1 MMRKALLAAISV
13 VALIVP
19 ALFAADTLPREL
31 SDDEYWKLISDYSE
45 ESGSF
50 RFEYMSNEQEFQVV
64 IPRLLENRK
73 PGGVYVGVGPEQ
85 NFTYIA
91 ALQPKMAFIVDI
103 RRENMLEHL
112 IYKTVFE
119 MSGNRAEFLSRL
131 FSRKVPTGLTDKTT
145 ARNLFQAFRTSPP
158 DLALFQQNLQS
169 IKDHLL
175 NVHRFR
181 LNLEDLAGIDYVY
194 RVLFNASDAFTVS
207 GQNMYFGGATY
218 ADLMTASDNHGE
230 ARSYLA
236 TEENFRI
243 IKEMHRKNLIV
254 PLVGDFAGSKA
265 LRNVGRYIKDH
276 GATVTAFYT
285 SNVEQYLFQQADDW
299 RKFLSNVAT
308 FPLDA
313 QSMFIR
319 SSHFAYGDNQQLA
332 RQASGRRF
340 FQLLSPMAEVTRAF
354 NAGKVT
360 AYDDVIGMSR

>member
-1 MMRKALLAAISV
+1 MRKVLLAVIGV
-13 VALIVP
+13 VVQIVP
-19 ALFAADTLPREL
+19 SLYAADTLPREL
-31 SDDEYWKLISDYSE
+31 SDDAYWKLISDSSE
-45 ESGSF
+45 DAGSF
-50 RFEYMSNEQEFQVV
+50 RFEYMSNEQEFQIV

-73 PGGVYVGVGPEQ
+73 PGGVYIGVGPEQ

-112 IYKTVFE
+112 IYKAVFE
-119 MSGNRAEFLSRL
+119 TSANRAEFLSKL
-131 FSRKVPTGLTDKTT
+131 FSRKLPATGLTEKTT
-145 ARNLFQAFRTSPP
+145 ARNLFQAFKTSPP
-158 DLALFQQNLQS
+158 DLSLFQQNLQA
-169 IKDHLL
+169 IKDDLL

-181 LNLEDLAGIDYVY
+181 LRLEDVSEIDYVY

-207 GQNMYFGGATY
+207 GQNMYFGAATY
-218 ADLMTASDNHGE
+218 ADLMTGTDGHGE

-236 TEENFRI
+236 TEENFRV

-254 PLVGDFAGSKA
+254 PLVGDFAGAKA
-265 LRNVGRYIKDH
+265 LRSVGRYIKDH

-285 SNVEQYLFQQADDW
+285 SNVEQYLFQQGDDW
-299 RKFLSNVAT
+299 RKFLANVST
-308 FPLDA
+308 FPLDG

-319 SSHFAYGDNQQLA
+319 SSHFAYGDNQQPA

-340 FQLLSPMAEVTRAF
+340 FQLLSPIAEVTRAF

-360 AYDDVIGMSR
+360 GYDDVILMSR